1 MRFATSGILQFFVM
15 SSYCVLR
22 AQCYCTQCSSYI
34 ETYQKPTLSPSFDN
48 YLMENGNVLYSV
60 TFFVD
65 LMPKSALLSL
75 LGVSLIPPSF
85 TLHEGF

>member
-15 SSYCVLR
+15 SSYYVLR

-34 ETYQKPTLSPSFDN
+34 ETYQKPTLSPSSDN
-48 YLMENGNVLYSV
+48 YLMENGNVLSNV
-60 TFFVD
+60 TFFVN
-65 LMPKSALLSL
+65 LMPKSAVLSL
-75 LGVSLIPPSF
+75 FGDSLILPSF

>member
-1 MRFATSGILQFFVM
+1 MRFATIDISQFFIM

-34 ETYQKPTLSPSFDN
+34 ENHQNTTLSPSFDN
-48 YLMENGNVLYSV
+48 YFMENENVLSNV
-60 TFFVD
+60 TFFAD

-75 LGVSLIPPSF
+75 LGVSLIAPSF

>member
-34 ETYQKPTLSPSFDN
+34 ETYQNTNLSPSFDN
-48 YLMENGNVLYSV
+48 YLIETRNSLSNV
-60 TFFVD
+60 TFFVG
-65 LMPKSALLSL
+65 LMPKGDLLSL
-75 LGVSLIPPSF
+75 LGASLIAPSF